1 MNIAGSFEL
10 ELGRSSSPG
19 PLASNRVERG
29 ERGERGDTSSR
40 KVTSPVYAAVNGS
53 DKL

>member
-10 ELGRSSSPG
+10 ELGRFSSPG
-19 PLASNRVERG
+19 PLASNQ

-40 KVTSPVYAAVNGS
+40 KVTSPVYAAVHGS